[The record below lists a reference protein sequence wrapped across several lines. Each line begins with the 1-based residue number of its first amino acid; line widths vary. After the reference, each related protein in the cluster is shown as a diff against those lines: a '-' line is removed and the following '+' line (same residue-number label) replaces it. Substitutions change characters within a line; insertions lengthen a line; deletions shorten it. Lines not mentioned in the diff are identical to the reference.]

1 MPLNVDIQVNSHQ
14 IETVWIGRMEHFG
27 GPEAEHQYVA
37 AVGIKHIEPW
47 NQKDFKKEDLV
58 PFTHVY
64 SDGARECVRK
74 ALNALHEREVENA
87 KQGQQVDGG

>member
-14 IETVWIGRMEHFG
+14 IETVWIARMEDFAG
-27 GPEAEHQYVA
+27 EDEEHQYVV

-47 NQKDFKKEDLV
+47 NQKGFKKEDLV

-74 ALNALHEREVENA
+74 ALNALHEREVGHAN
-87 KQGQQVDGG
+87 QGQ